1 MVGKTLINQQY
12 YHHHI
17 PLVTLCSRSVKQ
29 SHYPWAAERFKSSL
43 LTVQGKP
50 NTHARSTN
58 GSPQA
63 TFPLSSQ
70 VVDQGHPLKYMAPRT
85 TDGAGSC
92 QHVHLPRNKFK
103 RVGKSPLAGPIRYR
117 AYRLPYSRYVVST
130 FKRLTTCTTH
140 CGLSTFS
147 LNRRGLNH
155 KYHPMTPP
163 VNLMIA
169 VCDKTVRS
177 YNLASSRKLLDFYRS

>member
-1 MVGKTLINQQY
+1 MGSKV
-12 YHHHI
+12 
-17 PLVTLCSRSVKQ
+17 
-29 SHYPWAAERFKSSL
+29 
-43 LTVQGKP
+43 
-50 NTHARSTN
+50 THA
-58 GSPQA
+58 
-63 TFPLSSQ
+63 TFFLSFRL
-70 VVDQGHPLKYMAPRT
+70 VDQGH
-85 TDGAGSC
+85 
-92 QHVHLPRNKFK
+92 LPRLQSTATLHPHVGHMRTLFK
-103 RVGKSPLAGPIRYR
+103 EGESKVHSPVQSSTLLTDYHI
-117 AYRLPYSRYVVST
+117 SRHVVST

-169 VCDKTVRS
+169 ICDKPIRT